1 MPTPGVVREFIGMSS
16 PTARRAGA
24 GGHPCQ
30 GLYHRGVGR
39 KPKVAIIATHY
50 QIDFSE
56 HYLADY
62 VATRGI
68 GFLGWNTR
76 FRGFESSFLLDH
88 ALVDIGVGV
97 KWLRE
102 IQGVET
108 IVLLGNSGGGS
119 LMAAYQSQAVE
130 PNVTPLEGM
139 RPAAG
144 LGELPPADGY
154 IATAAHPGRPEV
166 LTNWMDG
173 AVLDESDPLATDP
186 DLDLFDERN
195 GPPYSADF
203 VARYR
208 SAQIARNHAITDW
221 AETELKRVQAAGFSD
236 RPFTV
241 MRTWADPRM
250 VDPTI
255 EPTKRQPNLCYAGVP
270 MKANRSAH
278 GIAAACTLRSWLGM
292 WSLKTAQ
299 TRAEPHLARINCPA
313 LVINAEQDT
322 GVFPSDAQRDLR
334 RPRQHRQDH
343 ARHRYRPL
351 LHDARGA
358 QRAGGHHRE
367 VDRQA
372 VAVRVLAH
380 FLPGETVLGIVAP
393 ESDWLDVRWC
403 HEDDDETLHRE
414 LAEAEVIWHVL
425 RPLPGE
431 DLRRAPKLRLVH
443 KLGAG
448 VNTIDVDTATELGIA
463 VANMP
468 GANAPSVAEGTVL
481 LMLAALRRLPT
492 LDRATRH
499 GRGWPTDPTLAET
512 VRDIG
517 SCTVGLVGYGN
528 IARRVERILLAM
540 DATVLH
546 TNTSDDGTPAW
557 RSLPDL
563 LAQSDIVSLHLPLTP
578 DTAKL
583 INRATLDHMKPDALL
598 VNTSRGGIVDEPAL
612 VDALCDGRLAAAG
625 LDVFAAEPV
634 AADNPLL
641 QLDNVVVTPH
651 VTWVTVD
658 TMRRYLTEAVDN
670 CRRLHNGQ
678 DLVNVVNGRQDVR
691 RIHG

>member
-39 KPKVAIIATHY
+39 KPKAAIIATHY

-62 VATRGI
+62 IATRGI

-97 KWLRE
+97 KWLHE

-119 LMAAYQSQAVE
+119 LMAAYQSQAVD
-130 PNVTPLEGM
+130 PNVTPLDGM

-154 IATAAHPGRPEV
+154 IASAAHPGRPDV

-173 AVLDESDPLATDP
+173 AVVDEGDPLATEP

-195 GPPYSADF
+195 GAPYSTEF

-208 SAQIARNHAITDW
+208 RAQIARNHAITDW

-270 MKANRSAH
+270 VKANRSAH
-278 GIAAACTLRSWLGM
+278 GIAAACTLRNWLGM

-322 GVFPSDAQRDLR
+322 GVFPSDAQQIYDGLASTDKTMRAIDT
-334 RPRQHRQDH
+334 DH
-343 ARHRYRPL
+343 Y
-351 LHDARGA
+351 
-358 QRAGGHHRE
+358 
-367 VDRQA
+367 
-372 VAVRVLAH
+372 
-380 FLPGETVLGIVAP
+380 FT
-393 ESDWLDVRWC
+393 
-403 HEDDDETLHRE
+403 T
-414 LAEAEVIWHVL
+414 
-425 RPLPGE
+425 
-431 DLRRAPKLRLVH
+431 
-443 KLGAG
+443 
-448 VNTIDVDTATELGIA
+448 
-463 VANMP
+463 P
-468 GANAPSVAEGTVL
+468 GARSEQADT
-481 LMLAALRRLPT
+481 
-492 LDRATRH
+492 
-499 GRGWPTDPTLAET
+499 
-512 VRDIG
+512 
-517 SCTVGLVGYGN
+517 
-528 IARRVERILLAM
+528 IAKWIAKR
-540 DATVLH
+540 
-546 TNTSDDGTPAW
+546 W
-557 RSLPDL
+557 R
-563 LAQSDIVSLHLPLTP
+563 
-578 DTAKL
+578 
-583 INRATLDHMKPDALL
+583 
-598 VNTSRGGIVDEPAL
+598 
-612 VDALCDGRLAAAG
+612 
-625 LDVFAAEPV
+625 
-634 AADNPLL
+634 
-641 QLDNVVVTPH
+641 
-651 VTWVTVD
+651 
-658 TMRRYLTEAVDN
+658 
-670 CRRLHNGQ
+670 
-678 DLVNVVNGRQDVR
+678 
-691 RIHG
+691 